1 MKGREGKKPG
11 IRDSFLSY
19 GKLLP
24 LDTMPSFETLQLA
37 CVLCTRQVPLNSK
50 VKLSGSMIAS
60 QDGVPVRVET
70 AYVRQDDVFFPQLT
84 VSETLETSIALSDGM
99 SSYTVEDLLRDLGLV
114 KSKDT
119 AVGSIKK
126 RGISGGER
134 KRLNIGCEITSDP
147 MVILADEPTSGLVS
161 D

>member
-1 MKGREGKKPG
+1 
-11 IRDSFLSY
+11 
-19 GKLLP
+19 
-24 LDTMPSFETLQLA
+24 MP
-37 CVLCTRQVPLNSK
+37 VH
-50 VKLSGSMIAS
+50 
-60 QDGVPVRVET
+60 VET

-99 SSYTVEDLLRDLGLV
+99 SAYTVEDLLRDLGLV

-161 D
+161 S